1 MENNDDKLLSEY
13 LSDDKS
19 DKFRK
24 NLKKFLNK
32 VLISLVLLI
41 GSLIFI
47 KISPENKD
55 NFKKVV
61 FNDTFKFNKFNN
73 FYEKYFGSFNIK
85 KEVPV
90 ISKKIDYTNG
100 EKYLNG
106 IKLNL
111 ENNIV
116 NSISTGIVV
125 FKGNKD
131 EINNLVIV
139 QSSDGF
145 DIWYGL
151 LENINVS
158 IYDYINEG
166 ALIGSANKVFYL
178 AITKDNKFYS
188 YDEYKE
194 IKNQS

>member
-24 NLKKFLNK
+24 NLKKFINK

-111 ENNIV
+111 EDNIV

-131 EINNLVIV
+131 ITNQLPASAFVWKRT
-139 QSSDGF
+139 SSDSAADATWNSNHRSMKTVIITSTDIIDTVGIF
-145 DIWYGL
+145 DCDV
-151 LENINVS
+151 E
-158 IYDYINEG
+158 
-166 ALIGSANKVFYL
+166 F
-178 AITKDNKFYS
+178 
-188 YDEYKE
+188 DET
-194 IKNQS
+194 SF